1 MYAVLLSRLGCE
13 GLLIF
18 IKMGL
23 FDFFTKSKK
32 AKRRK
37 HSSKKHPSSQK
48 EIHNL
53 KTRFNAINLVLRKH
67 EKQISENT
75 TLLQEHSQKLKSL
88 EDILAKPAT
97 NQSMPSTNLI
107 ERPVSTIKPVQTNV
121 SNKFDIDKFS
131 QQEKKIISV
140 FFSHQD
146 MALSYR
152 DIAST
157 LEKAPNTI
165 KNQIHQILL
174 KADIFEKSID
184 TGMVNRFKLKD
195 GLKIEKYLTNR
206 AD

>member
-1 MYAVLLSRLGCE
+1 
-13 GLLIF
+13 
-18 IKMGL
+18 MGL

-37 HSSKKHPSSQK
+37 SSSKKHPSSQK
-48 EIHNL
+48 QIHNL
-53 KTRFNAINLVLRKH
+53 KNRLNAVNIVLKKH

-75 TLLQEHSQKLKSL
+75 VLLEGHSLKFKTL
-88 EDILAKPAT
+88 EDML
-97 NQSMPSTNLI
+97 SMPSTNQPI
-107 ERPVSTIKPVQTNV
+107 PATNQFERPVSTIKPIQTTIN
-121 SNKFDIDKFS
+121 NKFDIDKFS
-131 QQEKKIISV
+131 QQEKKILTV

-157 LEKAPNTI
+157 LGKASNTI

-206 AD
+206 TD

>member
-1 MYAVLLSRLGCE
+1 
-13 GLLIF
+13 
-18 IKMGL
+18 MGL
-23 FDFFTKSKK
+23 FDFFKKSKK

-37 HSSKKHPSSQK
+37 LSSKRHHFAQK
-48 EIHNL
+48 EIRNL
-53 KTRFNAINLVLRKH
+53 KTQFNTVNLVLQKH
-67 EKQISENT
+67 EKEISENT
-75 TLLQEHSQKLKSL
+75 TLLKEHSLKLKTL
-88 EDILAKPAT
+88 EDILAKSAT
-97 NQSMPSTNLI
+97 NQPTPSTNLL

-121 SNKFDIDKFS
+121 NNKFDIDRFS
-131 QQEKKIISV
+131 QQEKKILSV
-140 FFSHQD
+140 FFNHQD

-157 LEKAPNTI
+157 LGKAPNTI

-184 TGMVNRFKLKD
+184 TGMVNRFRLKD